1 MFKNWQLKAI
11 RAALGW
17 SQGQLAK
24 KAGLS
29 QATIS
34 ALESGEIESPGTK
47 AVKAITITFEAEGY
61 FFTDHGIERRET
73 NTFMIEGDDCYLQLL
88 KLASDQLTKGDIF
101 LKSGADERRSTPEVI
116 AQLQVMRDLG
126 IQMQSL
132 IRPGDTFFMGEAEE
146 YRWLDEQVHVR
157 GDVKVIFG
165 DCVAYLVT
173 WAEPAKIIIVNDK
186 IIASEARRMFEYL
199 WQRSEGPTTSTA
211 PDSFAGVDHG

>member
-1 MFKNWQLKAI
+1 MFKKWQLKAV

-24 KAGLS
+24 KAALS

-34 ALESGEIESPGTK
+34 ALESGDIDSPGTK
-47 AVKAITITFEAEGY
+47 ALTAITTAFEAEGFY
-61 FFTDHGIERRET
+61 FTERGIERRET

-88 KLASDQLTKGDIF
+88 KLASDQLAKGDIF
-101 LKSGADERRSTPEVI
+101 LKSGADERRSSPKVI
-116 AQLQVMRDLG
+116 AQLQVMRDQG

-173 WAEPAKIIIVNDK
+173 WAEPAKIIVVNDK

-199 WQRSEGPTTSTA
+199 WQRSKGPATSTA
-211 PDSFAGVDHG
+211 PDRFKGVGHG